1 MQRKQLQGYEIVFE
15 KRQRGGTYIE
25 QHGLVY
31 NHNYKDG
38 TYIIR
43 DIPDG
48 KKTYTIS
55 SNPLSFGKT
64 LFFNADILENKVI
77 ELVAPATIKLKV
89 TGHGRGSKDNVRKS
103 IINLDL
109 FKDIKFKNNDESDS
123 AAVGYTYIM
132 KLLDEK

>member
-1 MQRKQLQGYEIVFE
+1 MVKDKLYSWPDVVVFE
-15 KRQRGGTYIE
+15 NYAFNGNRVTQLAELNGVLK
-25 QHGLVY
+25 Y
-31 NHNYKDG
+31 N
-38 TYIIR
+38 
-43 DIPDG
+43 
-48 KKTYTIS
+48 
-55 SNPLSFGKT
+55 FT
-64 LFFNADILENKVI
+64 LEKNKVI

>member
-1 MQRKQLQGYEIVFE
+1 MLKNYQVVFE
-15 KRQRGGTYIE
+15 NYAFNGNRVTQLAELNGVLK
-25 QHGLVY
+25 Y
-31 NHNYKDG
+31 NF
-38 TYIIR
+38 T
-43 DIPDG
+43 
-48 KKTYTIS
+48 
-55 SNPLSFGKT
+55 
-64 LFFNADILENKVI
+64 LENKVI

-109 FKDIKFKNNDESDS
+109 FKGIKFKNNDESDS